1 MTRPDPTKV
10 IEMTEFGALV
20 ETADGS
26 LTVRHSGHGQDF
38 HSQEGARFEAWNLY
52 VISSG
57 YLDSLS
63 SALNPSIQILDVGMG
78 LGYNAAAS
86 IVAWYT
92 SSGMVDVDITSL
104 ECDVRLVEAVASGKA
119 PWQRGWSEA
128 WLVGP
133 SDLKQSDIGYRA
145 IIKHPRS
152 GRHLT
157 WTVIVCDAAI
167 MDLTSLGKTFDYIWQ
182 DPFTPELNPTLW
194 SAGWFRRV
202 KDVARSGAIMM
213 SYSVARTVKTAL
225 SESGWDYERIHTP
238 GRKRHWLK
246 ARCLN

>member
-1 MTRPDPTKV
+1 M

-26 LTVRHSGHGQDF
+26 LTIRHSGHGQDF
-38 HSQEGARFEAWNLY
+38 HSQEGAQFEAWNLY
-52 VISSG
+52 VVSSG
-57 YLDSLS
+57 YLEGLS
-63 SALNPSIQILDVGMG
+63 SAPNHRIRILDVGMG
-78 LGYNAAAS
+78 LGYNATAS
-86 IVAWYT
+86 VVAWYN
-92 SSGMVDVDITSL
+92 SLGMVDVDITSL
-104 ECDVRLVEAVASGKA
+104 ECDVRLVEAVVSGKA

-133 SDLKQSDIGYRA
+133 CELKQCDIGYRA
-145 IIKHPRS
+145 SIKHPRS

-157 WTVIVCDAAI
+157 WTVIVCDATI

-182 DPFTPELNPTLW
+182 DPFTPELNPMLW
-194 SAGWFRRV
+194 SAEWFNRV
-202 KDVARSGAIMM
+202 RGVAGAGAIMM

-225 SESGWDYERIHTP
+225 SESGWDYERIPTP

-246 ARCLN
+246 ARRTV